1 MEEDGGVK
9 MCFNY
14 LMGFCPL
21 GPECKLV
28 HIKSMIAP
36 EDLKLSTIG
45 SFCQDENWVDHKV

>member
-21 GPECKLV
+21 GPECTLV